1 MTNNRINAKILSQKN
16 GIEFKSNHDINRL
29 YNKSKIINDNF
40 KQLIKYFKILDKT
53 GTMLRYSTDQED
65 NEYRTKPLFIKAE
78 DILKTTSD
86 LTYYVLNKINNRQGC
101 SECCKVQYSVEPI
114 NFGAYLF
121 NEFIYIF

>member
-86 LTYYVLNKINNRQGC
+86 LTYYVLNKINNR
-101 SECCKVQYSVEPI
+101 
-114 NFGAYLF
+114 
-121 NEFIYIF
+121 